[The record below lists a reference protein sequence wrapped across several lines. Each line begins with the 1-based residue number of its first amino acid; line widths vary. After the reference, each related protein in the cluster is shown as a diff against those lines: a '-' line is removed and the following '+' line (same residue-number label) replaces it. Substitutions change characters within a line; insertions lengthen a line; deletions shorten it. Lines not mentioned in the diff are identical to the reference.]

1 MKVPSLRE
9 TTRCEVC
16 GNPQLRSFVDL
27 GNHPMCDDL
36 VPVGDARICREY
48 PIEILFCEVCRT
60 AHQRFQI
67 PKQELFPSSY
77 HYRSRQTADVL
88 NGMKAWLRCVRGRS
102 TVFPPR
108 SFWTSDATTAA
119 CFHF

>member
-1 MKVPSLRE
+1 
-9 TTRCEVC
+9 
-16 GNPQLRSFVDL
+16 
-27 GNHPMCDDL
+27 MCDDL

-119 CFHF
+119 CFHFSRKEAPGRSVSSQPARQRTRVSAGTE